1 MEERKQHNS
10 KAAQCIET
18 GLKYASYLFLFFV
31 LTGIKKGGDMR
42 LFIPYITAV
51 LLLVHMAVNRDFSV
65 LRTAP
70 FYALACYVVISYVLV
85 LFSFAPRVSLTALSR
100 DVLPGMFLFLA
111 LHFRS
116 DSAEKVGELLLVFVA
131 ALAAV
136 VAGGYVSYI
145 RRYLEEGSGGH
156 LSPDIPF
163 LKFKLYFNVFAM
175 KVNFLLPFAVA
186 CTAMLRRK
194 AARYILWVLIAA
206 SAGAVVLSLSRGG
219 WISLFAIFLFF
230 SVFLSRGRLKLSQ
243 AFAMIS
249 LSLLAS
255 CIVVWLAFPIV
266 RQRVMTTAEE
276 AGTIHGRTEIWQHY
290 ISAVKEKPH
299 TGWGYGDRIIWDDGP
314 LVLHKESAYEV
325 SEQFRIGTH
334 NTLLF
339 VLYHQ
344 GIIGLAFYLSL
355 MTVGFMQLVKFP
367 FHNKGSADPGLAFTL
382 LTAFICVYA
391 LHSAIET
398 LPFAFPCILFGIL
411 SGMQQRMVREQAAV
425 CQR

>member
-1 MEERKQHNS
+1 LEEKQHS
-10 KAAQCIET
+10 RKIGQIIET
-18 GLKYASYLFLFFV
+18 GMKYATYLFLFFV

-42 LFIPYITAV
+42 LFIPYITVMFLIAHIAV
-51 LLLVHMAVNRDFSV
+51 SRDFSV
-65 LRTAP
+65 LRMAL
-70 FYALACYVVISYVLV
+70 FNALACYVVLSYVLV
-85 LFSFAPRVSLTALSR
+85 LFSFSPRISLTALNR

-111 LHFRS
+111 IHFRS
-116 DSAEKVGELLLVFVA
+116 DAAEKVRELLFVFVA
-131 ALAAV
+131 ALAVV
-136 VAGGYVSYI
+136 VAGGYFSYI

-186 CTAMLRRK
+186 CTAMLRTK

-206 SAGAVVLSLSRGG
+206 SAGAVLLSLSRGG
-219 WISLFAIFLFF
+219 WISLLAIFFFF
-230 SVFLSRGRLKLSQ
+230 SFFLSRGRLKLSH
-243 AFAMIS
+243 AIAASS
-249 LSLLAS
+249 LFLVIF
-255 CIVVWLAFPIV
+255 CTVVWLVFPTV
-266 RQRVMTTAEE
+266 RQRILATSSDEI
-276 AGTIHGRTEIWQHY
+276 GTVNLRTEIWQHY
-290 ISAVKEKPH
+290 ISAVKEKPY

-344 GIIGLAFYLSL
+344 GIIGLAFYLIL
-355 MTVGFMQLVKFP
+355 MTVRFMQLVKFP
-367 FHNKGSADPGLAFTL
+367 FHNKGSADSGLAFTL

-411 SGMQQRMVREQAAV
+411 SGMQQRVVREQAAV